1 MARDD
6 YLDHLASIELFE
18 GLDRNDLSSIAR
30 ASDEVTVEEGR
41 VLLAEGTPG
50 HEAYIVIEGSATVER
65 NGQLLAEAGP
75 GSYFGELALLD
86 GGLRTAT
93 VTART
98 PMRLLVLGQR
108 EFVGVLE
115 EVPGL
120 ANRILATLAGQIRS
134 LDERRYG

>member
-6 YLDHLASIELFE
+6 YLDHLAPIELFG
-18 GLDRNDLSSIAR
+18 GLDRDDLRAIAR
-30 ASDEVTVEEGR
+30 ASDEVTVDAGR
-41 VLLAEGTPG
+41 VLMSEGTPG
-50 HEAYIVIEGSATVER
+50 HEAYIVIEGDATIER
-65 NGQLLAEAGP
+65 NGHEVAQAGP
-75 GSYFGELALLD
+75 GAYFGELALLD
-86 GGLRTAT
+86 GGVRTAT

-120 ANRILATLAGQIRS
+120 TSRVLATLAGQVRS
-134 LDERRYG
+134 LDDRRYG